1 MKRILGALA
10 LILGLSATIACTPSE
25 TAYDVYATVYPL
37 VYLVN
42 EIAAD
47 TGVTAGMV
55 PGISSHNQVADW
67 SPKQIIAM
75 KNAAL
80 LFYVGAN
87 LDAQID
93 NQIDGVFENL
103 AAEGRLVK
111 IENAIEFIEG
121 VVHHHDDESGTTTEH
136 EEPTTL
142 GYDPHFWV
150 SPERMILVAT
160 VVRDRLVS
168 AFPDLAAAF
177 TENHLALVARL
188 ETLSYAYENGIDAGT
203 KRMMTST
210 NLYGYLKADYGID
223 TISISPGYHEE
234 TEQFTAQQKQEIVDD
249 AILYGIQYII
259 FEKNA
264 SSPLSEAVLAALN
277 ESGLPYTV
285 AKLDF
290 NIMDTVP
297 TDGSDYIQIMY
308 RNLES
313 IVTATTPT
321 VTVTSQAR

>member
-1 MKRILGALA
+1 MKRILGICAL
-10 LILGLSATIACTPSE
+10 LLGFSATVACTPTE

-37 VYLVN
+37 VFLVN
-42 EIAAD
+42 DIAAG
-47 TGVTAGMV
+47 TGIDAGMV

-75 KNAAL
+75 QNAGL
-80 LFYVGAN
+80 LVYVGAN

-93 NQIDGVFENL
+93 NQIDGVFETL

-111 IENAIEFIEG
+111 IENEIAFIEG
-121 VVHHHDDESGTTTEH
+121 VVHHHDDETTTTE
-136 EEPTTL
+136 EEPATL
-142 GYDPHFWV
+142 GYDPHFWI
-150 SPERMILVAT
+150 SPERMMLVAE
-160 VVRDRLVS
+160 VVLEKLVWAYPEYETS
-168 AFPDLAAAF
+168 FVA
-177 TENHLALVARL
+177 NHEALSARL
-188 ETLSYAYENGIDAGT
+188 QTLSHAYASAIDAGT

-210 NLYGYLKADYGID
+210 NLYGYLTADYGIEA
-223 TISISPGYHEE
+223 ISISPGYHEE

-249 AILYGIQYII
+249 AILYEIRYII

-277 ESGLPYTV
+277 EAGLSYTV

-313 IVTATTPT
+313 IVTATTPVIT
-321 VTVTSQAR
+321 VSSQGR